1 MACNLTAGRLVD
13 CKDQVG
19 GLKTIYFTKSYC
31 SNIEEKDTITADS
44 LIMTTAGFATW
55 DIASGSTTTVYQY
68 DLRPN
73 LSSLTVNT
81 NSDAATGTTFY
92 TQNLSI
98 TLQKLDS
105 ATSYQLRLL
114 AYNRCQAFVLD
125 SNDKLFL
132 LGYNNGL
139 NVTNGTTVT
148 GAAKGDLS
156 GYTLELTGEEKFPYI
171 HISEGTLGTTDYPF
185 SGLAD
190 VSADASV
197 LDIVVGT

>member
-1 MACNLTAGRLVD
+1 MACNLSAVRLVD

-31 SNIEEKDTITADS
+31 SNIEEKDTFTADS

-55 DIASGSTTTVYQY
+55 DIAAGSTTTVYQY

-98 TLQKLDS
+98 TLQKLDA

-148 GAAKGDLS
+148 GAAKGDMS